1 MSELSYK
8 IANLQGVGKR
18 ERQEDSFVIVNAIDE
33 QKIDEQGLFF
43 AVCDGMG
50 GMADG
55 ALAGKTAVASFKN
68 SFMAFD
74 ISGNIPAQLKES
86 VFTASSEVE
95 AIIGG
100 DGGSTVVAG
109 LIFGDCLYYVS
120 VGDSFLML
128 YRDGNL
134 YRLNLEQNLYHQHYM
149 EEIRSGSVDPSD
161 YQERKEAA
169 AITGF
174 IGMQG
179 LDDVDL
185 TLRPIPLRE
194 NDIILACSDGIG
206 GVLIESD
213 MRSTLSLPT
222 EHDICKQLEQK
233 LVDYGIPNQDNYTAV
248 IVKCDHKEVR
258 IK

>member
-1 MSELSYK
+1 MSKLSYK
-8 IANLQGVGKR
+8 IANLQGIGKR
-18 ERQEDSFVIVNAIDE
+18 ERQEDSFVIVNGIDE

-55 ALAGKTAVASFKN
+55 ALAGSTAVASFKN
-68 SFMAFD
+68 SFLSLD
-74 ISGNIPAQLKES
+74 HSGNIPSQLKES
-86 VFTASSEVE
+86 VFKASSEVE
-95 AIIGG
+95 TLIGG

-109 LIFGDCLYYVS
+109 IIFNDSLYYVS

-128 YRDGNL
+128 YRDGSL
-134 YRLNLEQNLYHQHYM
+134 YRLNLEQNLCHQHYM
-149 EEIRSGSVDPSD
+149 EEIQNGNVDPSD
-161 YQERKEAA
+161 YQERDEAA

-174 IGMQG
+174 IGMHG
-179 LDDVDL
+179 LNEVDL

-194 NDIILACSDGIG
+194 NDIILACSDGIC

-213 MRSTLSLPT
+213 VRSVLSLPT

-248 IVKCDHKEVR
+248 IVKCDHKEDR